1 MIQKQ
6 ILQIYKSL
14 TFTPFSMRDLP
25 WLDELIKQLKNI
37 DETDDIAINFCLQF
51 AMRELLS
58 IREHMADNRE
68 FPELIP
74 ILPFRD
80 ACQIV
85 TSFLHTDDEFIQGGF
100 LYVLHEFVYPITKYY
115 YSLVPQATGESFMD
129 FLISSIDDDGRR
141 VEQMLQ
147 PVLFIQGN
155 MGRRINI

>member
-1 MIQKQ
+1 
-6 ILQIYKSL
+6 
-14 TFTPFSMRDLP
+14 MRDMS
-25 WLDELIKQLKNI
+25 WLDGLIKQFKDI
-37 DETDDIAINFCLQF
+37 DETDDVAINFCLQL
-51 AMRELLS
+51 AMRELVELRGYKS
-58 IREHMADNRE
+58 DNRE
-68 FPELIP
+68 FPELIQ

-129 FLISSIDDDGRR
+129 FLISSMDDGRR